1 MNTKAIECNG
11 LVFHI
16 RPGTTD
22 EKVVPEVIK
31 RHSYTRKDFTIE
43 AGEYW
48 ADLGANIGTFSCFA
62 AQRGARVV
70 AYEPEAENYEL
81 LLRNVSTNGFGDSV
95 VLYNKAVTFSGEDTV
110 LYTCK
115 SERNKYRH
123 SIIPHKG
130 WGHVRI
136 YTDKFQDVLNQGV
149 NCVKMDIEGSEFE
162 IFDKCADWQNVS
174 KLVFEYHF
182 DIDKKIANFLR
193 RMELLSKR
201 FTNIYYSKLPNTEEY
216 NFFPASKIVYCQR

>member
-11 LVFHI
+11 LIFNI
-16 RPGTTD
+16 RPDTTD
-22 EKVVPEVIK
+22 EKVVPEVVK
-31 RHSYTRKDFTIE
+31 KHSYTRKDFTIG

-70 AYEPEAENYEL
+70 AYEPEPDNYEL
-81 LLRNVSTNGFGDSV
+81 LLRNISANNFNALVRTN
-95 VLYNKAVTFSGEDTV
+95 NKAVTHAGGELV

-123 SIIPHKG
+123 SIYPHKG
-130 WGHVRI
+130 WGQVRI
-136 YTDKFQDVLNQGV
+136 SADSFQDVLLLGV
-149 NCVKMDIEGSEFE
+149 NCVKLDIEGGEFD
-162 IFDKCADWQNVS
+162 IFDNCKDWQNVD
-174 KLVFEYHF
+174 KIVFEYHF

-193 RMELLSKR
+193 RMDLLSKR
-201 FTNIYYSKLPNTEEY
+201 FTNIYYSKLPKGEEY
-216 NFFPASKIVYCQR
+216 NFFPAAKIVYSQR